1 MIFSLFGAKSPAQ
14 VFYGSPN
21 ILYGLRKLNLN
32 YNGSAIQV
40 RRECDNATAN
50 IGFNTCGTLDT
61 VALKNF
67 VFGGNPLSAINIP
80 SEGAYSLR
88 KLRCAYAGNAINVRR
103 SCDNTTT
110 DIGFNSSGDLDTI
123 ALKSFTLGPMLSA
136 LSTSS
141 AVAYSLRR
149 LSCAYAGF
157 AIQVRRSSDNA
168 TSNIGFT
175 ALGDLDTIALKTFV
189 GANSGFVSIW
199 YDQSGN
205 GINVS
210 PPSISR
216 QPRIMNV
223 GVIDRKNGVPTLSF
237 DGVDDYFIT
246 NSFSNTGYT
255 GFTASVLAAWTTVG
269 NSQSTI
275 QAFIDNNHNCTQGFI
290 IQDRPDLVNRPL
302 TGGLP
307 NPSFCNDGV
316 IDVITTGTGA
326 LRGITLVNN
335 LTNQWLYRD
344 GNNVGTQSYNGAFVI
359 SNTFLIGAW
368 NQGPSRFVSGQIS
381 EVIIFK
387 NALSN
392 TDRRYM
398 EWVQSDYY
406 RITGPTTPSPFP
418 AAAPSAFVT
427 TWYDQSGNNRH
438 ATQANTALQ
447 PLIINAGVL
456 QKNASNRPSIF
467 FNGGTTLRNSFV
479 LITQPVSTSCVWRAR
494 TLSGPGVE
502 LFGWGDNG
510 GGGRRYGAWF
520 EFINSTQGRYGVENQ
535 GAGTVGT
542 NLLNT
547 NTWYISSQ
555 ILPSNSLPTLTQWV
569 NGTSQAVTNI
579 GAPATMNIPGGEFS
593 ISGVPTT
600 LAHCHTGD
608 IQEIIYFSSA
618 LSSTNR
624 QYLEYSQSAYYGIS
638 GPPDPV
644 TMPSVPPNAFVSV
657 LYDQSGGLNLSTTG
671 ALTRQPQLMNLGRII
686 RLRSGSIS
694 PALQSSQ
701 ALQTNLTGTFSPAY
715 TGSTLTVN
723 CVVTADV
730 NSTSNNRIWSLGNS
744 ALTSSDWSDVNFGN
758 INQRNSNEFVIER
771 GGVSPST
778 VISIT
783 PSGSPLILSARFN
796 GAQRQLF
803 NNGTPSA
810 TAADN
815 NAFNFNSIRLLQS
828 INPCCQASESF
839 TGKMAENIQF
849 SSSLSNTRRN
859 LIESNQ
865 SAFYSITNPNTKYS
879 PPAPGSYNYY
889 VNGIG
894 RESSS
899 DSIVA
904 TRQSSGMGFTVGTA
918 AGDFLKDNG
927 DYLTCGINCPITA
940 TTSTSNL
947 PPTVTQRWLN
957 DWYVNKTDVNSN
969 SGQVTVYFD
978 FSEYGINLIPA
989 NPNNYVLLNRNSPS
1003 ATFSIVS
1010 IVGSPQV
1017 SGDRV
1022 LFTVDASNIPTN
1034 FYYTIGTTNTTQSPL
1049 PVKLASFNANCEDK
1063 YPILRWTT
1071 TSELNNDYFVLE
1083 RSPNGSDFIPVD
1095 TVDGAGNSNLTL
1107 SYQYRD
1113 ISNEGTNTYYRLLQ
1127 KDIDGVSEYSNIISV
1142 NCTRYPSQSL
1152 VTLYPNPGNTELVI
1166 EIVGEFSRELAF
1178 EIFDI
1183 QGKIVRSGTV
1193 LKQKV
1198 VATHSLVP
1206 GLYLIKLS
1214 NGETYKWVKDER

>member
-1 MIFSLFGAKSPAQ
+1 MIFSLFGATSPAQ

-61 VALKNF
+61 VTLKNF

-103 SCDNTTT
+103 SCDNTTIN
-110 DIGFNSSGDLDTI
+110 IGFNSSGDLDTI

-205 GINVS
+205 NRNLSQSVS
-210 PPSISR
+210 TNQPQIILTGTILR
-216 QPRIMNV
+216 QNGRPTIKFNV
-223 GVIDRKNGVPTLSF
+223 GGNFSSLVFSGTVTTLSNPF
-237 DGVDDYFIT
+237 SAILVGSVNNDNVGLFGWGA
-246 NSFSNTGYT
+246 NSGNGSRVNLCRISGNNSIEFQSLG
-255 GFTASVLAAWTTVG
+255 LIG
-269 NSQSTI
+269 NSLPPGVLNIMSWTYTSGNISPGVSGFFNGSVFATTLFGANNSPAISGLGQIQVGST
-275 QAFIDNNHNCTQGFI
+275 
-290 IQDRPDLVNRPL
+290 P
-302 TGGLP
+302 
-307 NPSFCNDGV
+307 
-316 IDVITTGTGA
+316 GA
-326 LRGITLVNN
+326 AGAGAM
-335 LTNQWLYRD
+335 D
-344 GNNVGTQSYNGAFVI
+344 GN
-359 SNTFLIGAW
+359 
-368 NQGPSRFVSGQIS
+368 IS
-381 EVIIFK
+381 EAIAFSS
-387 NALSN
+387 ALSN
-392 TDRRYM
+392 TDRRYI

-406 RITGPTTPSPFP
+406 LITGPTTPSPYT

-427 TWYDQSGNNRH
+427 TWYDQSGNNRNT
-438 ATQANTALQ
+438 TQANTALQ
-447 PLIINAGVL
+447 PVIINAGVL

-479 LITQPVSTSCVWRAR
+479 LNTQPVSTSCVWRAR

-502 LFGWGDNG
+502 LFGWGDNS

-520 EFINSTQGRYGVENQ
+520 EFISSTQGRYGVENQ

-624 QYLEYSQSAYYGIS
+624 QYLEYGQSAYYGIS

-796 GAQRQLF
+796 GTQRQLF

-828 INPCCQASESF
+828 INACCQASESF

-1010 IVGSPQV
+1010 IVGSPQI

-1083 RSPNGSDFIPVD
+1083 RSPNGSDFISVD

-1113 ISNEGTNTYYRLLQ
+1113 IGNEGTNTYYRLLQ

-1142 NCTRYPSQSL
+1142 NCARYPSQSL
-1152 VTLYPNPGNTELVI
+1152 VTVYPNPGNTELVI

-1178 EIFDI
+1178 EMFDI